1 MEPTDIDG
9 ENIPIP
15 KTPVVTQNCWEVP
28 SAAERKSGS
37 VAKQSEVKRG
47 MDDHPVGRMTHPT
60 VMRGENITENLI
72 GMEMI
77 GLVGMDG
84 KEMMSILFLS
94 RTRGNLWMKTT
105 NPRRNEGRGETMT
118 VEPRSRKTLTE
129 GPSSS
134 AEAVTLDADDVDTYL
149 WSRQAWWV

>member
-15 KTPVVTQNCWEVP
+15 KTPVVTQNSWEVP

-60 VMRGENITENLI
+60 VMRGENIAENLI

-94 RTRGNLWMKTT
+94 MTRGNL
-105 NPRRNEGRGETMT
+105 
-118 VEPRSRKTLTE
+118 
-129 GPSSS
+129 
-134 AEAVTLDADDVDTYL
+134 
-149 WSRQAWWV
+149 